1 MVYDITSRSSF
12 ENVEGWLSEL
22 RQHSEGDMVVIL
34 VVFTALDYLQ
44 IGNKCDLAN
53 QRCISTEEAIAYA
66 EKHNMA
72 FIETSA
78 YDKTGID
85 AAFTTVLK
93 GIRQVESELQKSMN

>member
-1 MVYDITSRSSF
+1 M
-12 ENVEGWLSEL
+12 
-22 RQHSEGDMVVIL
+22 
-34 VVFTALDYLQ
+34 
-44 IGNKCDLAN
+44 AN

-85 AAFTTVLK
+85 ADFTTVLK
-93 GIRQVESELQKSMN
+93 GIHWKVI